1 MNRFQKTNFSESCF
15 KFPFHKKNYLHRMKK
30 VIIYTLLP
38 VLMACGE
45 SGTKKMENAGNKVDN
60 LEKSTETIQES
71 KKKTAKKVF
80 VLSTY
85 DDPEQEERI
94 KDHLNELRRLSDLG
108 VFNQIHQ
115 KALLSL
121 PSEQQAYF
129 TANPQYSVLCSSK
142 GDLFHNGKA
151 DYAFVVYD
159 EKNNRF
165 SILTY
170 NKLKNNYAELYRDL
184 KVENGLENANCN
196 YSQFGML
203 DYILADEFIYQG
215 DYLTKNPESY
225 LEYPTCKIGG
235 MKQDSD
241 LILKEG
247 CFSKKVD
254 KSKLPIVLSIA
265 TSSVYNNWECL
276 QYEPETNSFCIIYG
290 QAFAD

>member
-1 MNRFQKTNFSESCF
+1 
-15 KFPFHKKNYLHRMKK
+15 MKK
-30 VIIYTLLP
+30 GIICALLP
-38 VLMACGE
+38 VLIACGE
-45 SGTKKMENAGNKVDN
+45 SATKNTESVGNKVN
-60 LEKSTETIQES
+60 TPEKSTETISQPE
-71 KKKTAKKVF
+71 KKAAEKVF

-85 DDPEQEERI
+85 DDPEQKERI
-94 KDHLNELRRLSDLG
+94 KNHLSELQKLNDLG

-115 KALLSL
+115 KALPSL
-121 PSEQQAYF
+121 PAEQQAYF
-129 TANPQYSVLCSSK
+129 TSNPHYSVLCSSK

-165 SILTY
+165 SVLIY
-170 NKLKNNYAELYRDL
+170 NKLKNKYAELYRDL

-225 LEYPTCKIGG
+225 LEYPTCKIGS

-247 CFSKKVD
+247 CFSKKVN
-254 KSKLPIVLSIA
+254 KSKLPVVLSIT

>member
-1 MNRFQKTNFSESCF
+1 
-15 KFPFHKKNYLHRMKK
+15 MKK
-30 VIIYTLLP
+30 VIICALLP
-38 VLMACGE
+38 ILIACGQA
-45 SGTKKMENAGNKVDN
+45 GTKNTESAKNSVDTP
-60 LEKSTETIQES
+60 EKSTETTTEPE
-71 KKKTAKKVF
+71 KKTTEKVF

-85 DDPEQEERI
+85 DDPEQKERI
-94 KDHLNELRRLSDLG
+94 KDHLNELQRLNDLG

-115 KALLSL
+115 KALLTLS
-121 PSEQQAYF
+121 SEQQAYF
-129 TANPQYSVLCSSK
+129 TSNPHYSVLCSSK
-142 GDLFHNGKA
+142 GDLFHNGKT

-165 SILTY
+165 SILIY
-170 NKLKNNYAELYRDL
+170 NKLKNKYAELYRDL

-196 YSQFGML
+196 YSQFGTL
-203 DYILADEFIYQG
+203 DYVLADEFIYQG

-225 LEYPTCKIGG
+225 LEYPTCKISG
-235 MKQDSD
+235 MKQNPD

-247 CFSKKVD
+247 CFFKKVD
-254 KSKLPIVLSIA
+254 KSKPPVVLSIA

>member
-1 MNRFQKTNFSESCF
+1 
-15 KFPFHKKNYLHRMKK
+15 MKK
-30 VIIYTLLP
+30 MIFYALLP
-38 VLMACGE
+38 LLISCHEA
-45 SGTKKMENAGNKVDN
+45 GTKKTENTKISISTP
-60 LEKSTETIQES
+60 EKSVEKIPES
-71 KKKTAKKVF
+71 VKKAEKKVF

-85 DDPEQEERI
+85 DDPEQKEQI
-94 KDHLNELRRLSDLG
+94 KNHLNELQKLNDLG

-121 PSEQQAYF
+121 PSVQQAYF
-129 TANPQYSVLCSSK
+129 TSNPHYSVLCSSK

-165 SILTY
+165 SILIY
-170 NKLKNNYAELYRDL
+170 NKLKNTYAELYRDL

-196 YSQFGML
+196 YGQFGML

-215 DYLTKNPESY
+215 DYLSKNPESY

-254 KSKLPIVLSIA
+254 KSKLPVVLSIT

>member
-1 MNRFQKTNFSESCF
+1 MILC
-15 KFPFHKKNYLHRMKK
+15 
-30 VIIYTLLP
+30 TLLP
-38 VLMACGE
+38 LLISCNETEA
-45 SGTKKMENAGNKVDN
+45 KKPENAKNNVDTP
-60 LEKSTETIQES
+60 EKSVETIHEPG
-71 KKKTAKKVF
+71 KKTEKKVF

-85 DDPEQEERI
+85 DDPEQKEQI
-94 KDHLNELRRLSDLG
+94 KDHLHELQKLNELG
-108 VFNQIHQ
+108 IFNQIHQ

-121 PSEQQAYF
+121 PSVQQAYF
-129 TANPQYSVLCSSK
+129 TSNPHYSVLCSSK
-142 GDLFHNGKA
+142 GDLLRNGKT

-165 SILTY
+165 SILIY
-170 NKLKNNYAELYRDL
+170 NNLKNKYAELYRDL
-184 KVENGLENANCN
+184 KVENGLENAPCN

-215 DYLTKNPESY
+215 DYLSKNPESY

-254 KSKLPIVLSIA
+254 KSKLPLVLSIA

>member
-1 MNRFQKTNFSESCF
+1 
-15 KFPFHKKNYLHRMKK
+15 MKK
-30 VIIYTLLP
+30 VILYTLLP
-38 VLMACGE
+38 LLISCNEA
-45 SGTKKMENAGNKVDN
+45 GTKKPENTKNSVN
-60 LEKSTETIQES
+60 IPEKSVQTLSEPV
-71 KKKTAKKVF
+71 KKTEKKVF

-85 DDPEQEERI
+85 DDPEQKEQI
-94 KDHLNELRRLSDLG
+94 TDHLHELQRLNELG

-115 KALLSL
+115 KAMLSL
-121 PSEQQAYF
+121 PSGQQAYF
-129 TANPQYSVLCSSK
+129 TSNPHYSVLCSSK

-170 NKLKNNYAELYRDL
+170 NKLKNTYAELYRDL

-196 YSQFGML
+196 DGQFGML

-215 DYLTKNPESY
+215 DYLSKNPESY
-225 LEYPTCKIGG
+225 LEYPTCKIGS

-254 KSKLPIVLSIA
+254 RSKLPVVLSIT